1 MTNSNT
7 RKIGKIK
14 IQSMNFDVFDF
25 GDDRL
30 EYTVYVDAEDDS
42 DRYVIH
48 IDCITEDKDDS
59 VTFTVD
65 SSGGL
70 EYEGAMALAGS
81 DIANFVY
88 YTLFVKHIRL

>member
-1 MTNSNT
+1 MATSNT
-7 RKIGKIK
+7 RKIGTVKL
-14 IQSMNFDVFDF
+14 QSMSFDVLDF

-30 EYTVYVDAEDDS
+30 EYTVDITSEDDS
-42 DRYVIH
+42 DRYVVSIG
-48 IDCITEDKDDS
+48 CTDKDDD

-70 EYEGAMALAGS
+70 DYDSAMAFAGS
-81 DIANFVY
+81 DIADFVY